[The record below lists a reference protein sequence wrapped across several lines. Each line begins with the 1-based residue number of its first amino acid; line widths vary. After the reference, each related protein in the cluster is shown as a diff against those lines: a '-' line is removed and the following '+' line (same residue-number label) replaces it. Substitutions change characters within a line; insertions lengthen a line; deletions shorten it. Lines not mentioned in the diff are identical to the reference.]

1 MGKGKRIARI
11 FLAVI
16 AGEAALVLLTT
27 IAQEVLF
34 NGIDYYTSGRSDM
47 ILGGLATLLAAVIAG
62 AIAAIIPEDRIH
74 IPPLVISMIILLE
87 VSYLYTAGILTG
99 PLWFDVLS
107 GLSLVAG
114 IWMGYYIILRSGFI
128 KAHDAG

>member
-27 IAQEVLF
+27 VAQEVLF
-34 NGIDYYTSGRSDM
+34 NGIDYYTSSRSDM

-62 AIAAIIPEDRIH
+62 AIAAIIPKDRIH